1 MRTKKIFVA
10 SIVLVLVLSACQFSF
25 NLPGLINSTPTTP
38 TQPVQTQTGPVVT
51 PPVPTLSAVA
61 PLAPINLAERDSLL
75 TNIYQRVS
83 PGVVSIL
90 VTTASGGGVGSGF
103 VYQTGYVV
111 TNYHVVDGGTSIEVD
126 FPSGY
131 KASGEVVGSDLD
143 SDLAVIKVDAPDEV
157 FVPLTMGDSN
167 AMNVGQ
173 TVIAIGNPF
182 RLAGS
187 MTVGIIS
194 AKGRTLESLRQA
206 GSGNY
211 FSAGDLIQT
220 DAAINPGN
228 SGGPLLNLNGE
239 VIGVNRAIAT
249 SSSSATG
256 DPVNSGIGY
265 SIASNIVKR
274 VVPVLIEEG
283 SYAYPYLGI
292 TSREDLTLEMIN
304 ALGLTR
310 QTGAYVTS
318 VVKGSPADKAGIVAG
333 TTATIFPE
341 LPSGGDLIVAAD
353 GLPVNTF
360 SDMLTYLI
368 ENKSPGDTIV
378 LTVLRGTTE
387 KEVTI
392 TLGERP

>member
-1 MRTKKIFVA
+1 
-10 SIVLVLVLSACQFSF
+10 
-25 NLPGLINSTPTTP
+25 
-38 TQPVQTQTGPVVT
+38 
-51 PPVPTLSAVA
+51 
-61 PLAPINLAERDSLL
+61 
-75 TNIYQRVS
+75 
-83 PGVVSIL
+83 
-90 VTTASGGGVGSGF
+90 
-103 VYQTGYVV
+103 
-111 TNYHVVDGGTSIEVD
+111 
-126 FPSGY
+126 
-131 KASGEVVGSDLD
+131 
-143 SDLAVIKVDAPDEV
+143 
-157 FVPLTMGDSN
+157 
-167 AMNVGQ
+167 
-173 TVIAIGNPF
+173 
-182 RLAGS
+182 
-187 MTVGIIS
+187 
-194 AKGRTLESLRQA
+194 
-206 GSGNY
+206 
-211 FSAGDLIQT
+211 
-220 DAAINPGN
+220 
-228 SGGPLLNLNGE
+228 
-239 VIGVNRAIAT
+239 
-249 SSSSATG
+249 
-256 DPVNSGIGY
+256 
-265 SIASNIVKR
+265 
-274 VVPVLIEEG
+274 VPVLIEEG